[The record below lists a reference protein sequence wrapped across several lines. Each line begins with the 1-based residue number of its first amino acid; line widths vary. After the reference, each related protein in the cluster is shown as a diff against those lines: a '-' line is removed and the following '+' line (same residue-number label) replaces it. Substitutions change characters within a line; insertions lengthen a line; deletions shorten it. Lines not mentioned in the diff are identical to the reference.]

1 MARTS
6 PEVLAGQFNTEVNIM
21 HEVAF
26 NQNSS
31 SAIDVDAVGI
41 GSLAVSWIT
50 SCGDAVNRVLTHHSI
65 ACPVD
70 RRVRRRVFEADHID
84 SNIVVVVHRVLR
96 YAETS
101 YIAVHHHRLA

>member
-1 MARTS
+1 VARTS

-41 GSLAVSWIT
+41 RSPYAGLPLAVM
-50 SCGDAVNRVLTHHSI
+50 L
-65 ACPVD
+65 
-70 RRVRRRVFEADHID
+70 
-84 SNIVVVVHRVLR
+84 
-96 YAETS
+96 
-101 YIAVHHHRLA
+101 